1 MRGSWRIRPG
11 LGFKAR
17 REREGG
23 TAHEDGQCMARGWP
37 AAWRRVRRAEAEQ
50 GRGEEEADGWARARK
65 IKKTSLK
72 FKTEMFPGSK
82 IHQFFTRDR

>member
-1 MRGSWRIRPG
+1 MRGSRRIRPG

-17 REREGG
+17 REREG
-23 TAHEDGQCMARGWP
+23 TAREDVRRVARGWP

-72 FKTEMFPGSK
+72 FKTEMFPGPK
-82 IHQFFTRDR
+82 IHQIFTRDR